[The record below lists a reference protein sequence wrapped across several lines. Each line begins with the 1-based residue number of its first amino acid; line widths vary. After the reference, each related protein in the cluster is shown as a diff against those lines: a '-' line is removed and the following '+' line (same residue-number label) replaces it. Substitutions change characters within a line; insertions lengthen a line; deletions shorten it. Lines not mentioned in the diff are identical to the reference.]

1 MNTYVI
7 MTDINADLP
16 EDYIR
21 EHNLGILSL
30 SYIIDGETYDRTHPL
45 EVEEFYRRMRG
56 GSMPTTSQVNP
67 EQAIDGEMQSMHT
80 MSL

>member
-21 EHNLGILSL
+21 EHNLEILSL
-30 SYIIDGETYDRTHPL
+30 SYIIDG
-45 EVEEFYRRMRG
+45 
-56 GSMPTTSQVNP
+56 
-67 EQAIDGEMQSMHT
+67 
-80 MSL
+80 